1 MQLSDFASLLRW
13 HEFKQLVHENKKFI
27 GACLAIALVFGLA
40 YLVQST
46 PAYESKMTVEVEY
59 EVSKILNIDDIRKQ
73 DLQKQ
78 ESLKTI
84 EQNLQSAALLRRVI
98 RNHHL
103 ADESNFLLSRDE
115 RKLSESQ
122 LADSLSK
129 MLTVKL
135 RRGTRL
141 IDIAVRHPDREMS
154 LKLVSSV
161 VHEFIRQDLEQN
173 TGSAQN
179 AFSFLMEEA
188 SRLQVRL
195 RKSEQSIQE
204 YRSSEQHHIDEIR
217 KKRTEHEAELTLLST
232 RYKERH
238 PRLVHIRTQ
247 LAACQ
252 ASMDKVSKQNPK
264 KANIYASYEVLSREY
279 EADRILYEN
288 VLKRMKETQVAQS
301 IAASTIRSP
310 SPAVT
315 SQNPIQPGKL
325 RTLGLS
331 VGTGLFFAF
340 GLLFSRNALRGALRT
355 IDQAESLLQLPV
367 LAAIPQDKIP
377 FELPHRSLLLAE
389 KPASATSE
397 AFRSLRTSLALAN
410 KSHRRKVN
418 LFAGAIP
425 SEGKSFC
432 AANYALSLAQ
442 QGVNTLLI
450 DADLRRPMLDEM
462 FPNVKNSAGVTDF
475 LLGNKILQDVVAET
489 STPHLS
495 VIPVGTH
502 VVDPTELLAR
512 SRFGELIKEALNYFE
527 QIVIDTPPLLSV
539 ADTLLMAEHAD
550 AIFLVVHAGKTP
562 RKAVQR
568 AIAILERA
576 NLKPAGIILNGV
588 APESQDSSY
597 YYHYESKR
605 KALPTIYSLPNHSL
619 TTSA

>member
-1 MQLSDFASLLRW
+1 MQLSELASLLRW
-13 HEFKQLVHENKKFI
+13 HELKQLLDENKKFI
-27 GACLAIALVFGLA
+27 GACAAIALLLGAF
-40 YLVQST
+40 YLLQNT
-46 PAYESKMTVEVEY
+46 PAYESKMTLEVEY

-84 EQNLQSAALLRRVI
+84 EQNLQSAALLRRVV

-103 ADESNFLLSRDE
+103 SDENSFLPSRDE
-115 RKLSESQ
+115 RNLSESQ

-141 IDIAVRHPDREMS
+141 IDVAVRHPSREMS
-154 LKLVSSV
+154 LKLVTAV

-179 AFSFLMEEA
+179 AFNFLMDEA
-188 SRLQVRL
+188 SRLQARL
-195 RKSEQSIQE
+195 RKSEQTIQE
-204 YRSSEQHHIDEIR
+204 YQSSDQHYVDEIR
-217 KKRTEHEAELTLLST
+217 KKRAAHEAELTLLST
-232 RYKERH
+232 RYKDRH
-238 PRLVHIRTQ
+238 PRLVYLRAQ
-247 LAACQ
+247 LALCQ
-252 ASMDKVSKQNPK
+252 TALESVSKRNPK
-264 KANIYASYEVLSREY
+264 NTSLYASYEVLSRDY

-315 SQNPIQPGKL
+315 SENPIQPGKL
-325 RTLGLS
+325 STLGFSLGS
-331 VGTGLFFAF
+331 GLFFAF

-367 LAAIPQDKIP
+367 LAAIPQGKIP
-377 FELPHRSLLLAE
+377 FELPHRSLLLSE
-389 KPASATSE
+389 KPESATSE

-410 KSHRRKVN
+410 KSQRRKIN

-432 AANYALSLAQ
+432 AANYAVSLAQ
-442 QGVNTLLI
+442 QGINTLLI

-462 FPNVKNSAGVTDF
+462 FPNIKNSPGVTDY

-495 VIPVGTH
+495 VMPVGSH

-512 SRFGELIKEALNYFE
+512 NRFGELLKEALNYFE

-539 ADTLLMAEHAD
+539 ADTLLMAEHVD

-588 APESQDSSY
+588 APESESATY

-619 TTSA
+619 TSSP